1 MNHLTIAYANH
12 RPETIR
18 LSEPFIRQS
27 QAVIL
32 EEPPSRLLP
41 AMLNGSLSTDEY
53 LYEQDI
59 EYPAFGS
66 EQCRVL
72 KLYHQSGVEIIQ
84 EEPYFEHLF
93 TVQNF
98 FADGHRPDQLDP
110 STEQYRVYLIE
121 KEATGRLI
129 DYYTSVKQNDFRQI
143 IEAVKIFARA
153 DAERFR
159 LRDRLRAQAIARQ
172 AGRFSRVCVEAGPM
186 HLLLFRYLR
195 SALPS
200 GWSVHPVF
208 VENRALQAIGCRS
221 GLYSP
226 GDVLTAHYLL
236 NHPVSDEHQSL
247 LCGRA
252 LIFMKIIGK
261 EEYTGWH
268 NDFPHLRNDWR
279 ASQLVSRL
287 SHQECETVF
296 ARMKGLTTA
305 AAGEL
310 VQAYCADARGKS

>member
-12 RPETIR
+12 RPETVR
-18 LSEPFIRQS
+18 LSEPFIRES

-32 EEPPSRLLP
+32 EEPPSPHLP
-41 AMLNGSLSTDEY
+41 AMLDGSLSPADY
-53 LYEQDI
+53 LLEQDI
-59 EYPAFGS
+59 EYPAFGH
-66 EQCRVL
+66 EQCRVM
-72 KLYHQSGVEIIQ
+72 KIHHRSGVEIIQ

-110 STEQYRVYLIE
+110 STEQYRVYLRE

-129 DYYTSVKQNDFRQI
+129 DYYASVRHNDFGRI

-159 LRDRLRAQAIARQ
+159 LRDRLRAQAIIRHI
-172 AGRFSRVCVEAGPM
+172 RPFKRVCVEAGPM

-195 SALPS
+195 GLVPS
-200 GWSVHPVF
+200 GWTVHPVF
-208 VENRALQAIGCRS
+208 VENRALQALGCRS

-236 NHPVSDEHQSL
+236 GHTISNEHQDL

-252 LIFMKIIGK
+252 LIFMKIVEK
-261 EEYTGWH
+261 EEYTGWQD
-268 NDFPHLRNDWR
+268 DFPHLQNDWR
-279 ASQLVSRL
+279 ANRLVSRL
-287 SHQECETVF
+287 SYQDCETLF
-296 ARMKGLTTA
+296 ARAKGLSTTA
-305 AAGEL
+305 ALEM
-310 VQAYCADARGKS
+310 VQAFCTDAPG